1 MVITNTLNTTETNHA
16 NVNSK
21 TGETNEL
28 SEIKKTY
35 ETLYKEIMHI
45 LLDKIYGINQEVM
58 KIVFSK
64 ITEMKDLVKVSLI
77 QNSNLKGHLT
87 SNEILPYQQ
96 YYR

>member
-28 SEIKKTY
+28 SEIKKSY
-35 ETLYKEIMHI
+35 ESLYKEIMHI
-45 LLDKIYGINQEVM
+45 LLNKIYGINQEVM
-58 KIVFSK
+58 KTDFSK

-77 QNSNLKGHLT
+77 QNILKGHLT